1 MANNRIA
8 YGLCKKYGIK
18 LPKDATPY
26 EAWDALKKNG
36 YTANE
41 DSEEYIEPKQ
51 YRQNT
56 SYQDIRKSESELEYS
71 NVYDGENTEDA
82 FSDYPTVWL
91 PKKEYAMVMS
101 ELATNLT
108 KEEHSKSTAERSIGN
123 YTYRVVIIGFGNY
136 RVIGKFKIKKTR
148 RKKR

>member
-1 MANNRIA
+1 MANNRIP

-18 LPKDATPY
+18 LRKGATPY
-26 EAWDALKKNG
+26 EAWEALKKNG
-36 YTANE
+36 YTAND

-56 SYQDIRKSESELEYS
+56 SYQDIIKSESEPEY
-71 NVYDGENTEDA
+71 NDVYDSENIEDD

-91 PKKEYAMVMS
+91 SKKEYAMVMS

-108 KEEHSKSTAERSIGN
+108 DEEHKMPVVTKYIRN
-123 YTYRVVIIGFGNY
+123 YAYRVVVRGFGNY
-136 RVIGKFKIKKTR
+136 RVIGKYEIKPRKR
-148 RKKR
+148 RK